1 MLIAYFS
8 PYVEKYVGYLTD
20 WFQITNAAAMK
31 KAGNSPL
38 FDQTKNRT
46 RKLLR
51 QRSTESN
58 ITKST

>member
-38 FDQTKNRT
+38 FCKTKK
-46 RKLLR
+46 RKI
-51 QRSTESN
+51 SA
-58 ITKST
+58 